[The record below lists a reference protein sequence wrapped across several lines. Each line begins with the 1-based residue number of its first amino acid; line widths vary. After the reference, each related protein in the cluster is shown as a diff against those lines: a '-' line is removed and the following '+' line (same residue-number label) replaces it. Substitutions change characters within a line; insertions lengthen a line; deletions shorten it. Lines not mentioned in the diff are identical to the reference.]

1 MWLSSA
7 IMESIINIEWKILL
21 ALRPIENGPIENI
34 KFSNKPIKRCTLAKD
49 SEPSRLLCVDA
60 EGEWNVRI
68 GDCVEWWNHCPINNI
83 EEYCPTPQC
92 DRENK
97 RAKLSFSWGVY
108 WQSSLNTACCPGIDK
123 FVRIEGCANL
133 IFLRAHESITVCL
146 HAITYQSLWF
156 NINNNN
162 HKLFVYF
169 VSCIMKF
176 DSKHTHI

>member
-34 KFSNKPIKRCTLAKD
+34 KCSNKPIKRCTLAKD
-49 SEPSRLLCVDA
+49 SEPSWLLCVDA

-156 NINNNN
+156 NINN